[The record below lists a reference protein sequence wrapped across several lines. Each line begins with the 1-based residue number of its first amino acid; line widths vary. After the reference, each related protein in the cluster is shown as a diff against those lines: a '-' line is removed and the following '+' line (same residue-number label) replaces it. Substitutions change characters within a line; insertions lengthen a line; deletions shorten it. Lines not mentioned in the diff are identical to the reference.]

1 MYMFVH
7 LHSNNVRMS
16 RQCSLSFIWVSLL
29 QVELTAHILVMPL
42 IICDLNCDYLAV
54 PLPSGNFWAYK
65 VQCGVFPHAPQ
76 VLIYFLLLTKHQTK
90 STWGYKFHLA

>member
-7 LHSNNVRMS
+7 LHSNNVRVS

-42 IICDLNCDYLAV
+42 IICDLNCDHLAV
-54 PLPSGNFWAYK
+54 PLPSGNFRAYK
-65 VQCGVFPHAPQ
+65 VQRGVFPPCPTS
-76 VLIYFLLLTKHQTK
+76 LNLLSVADKTSNKVNL
-90 STWGYKFHLA
+90 GI